1 MESDTKSDDQRF
13 AGLTVDNIFQK
24 ISKANGKAKAIAF
37 EYLDMYASDVL
48 KSKKFLSLPL
58 PTIKA
63 VISRDSLDIEESEVF
78 DAVVAWGQKHVKDEV
93 KTPNNENV
101 KKVVEEL
108 IPCIRFPFFTTEQF
122 AAKAANSGFLTPEQT
137 LALFTYLA
145 QKEMSGDKAVVP
157 PGLNGKPRKNAGG
170 KELKCDVSK
179 NEFEPGLF
187 HFLGCQASSDKKTWT
202 NPHIAGLAIVTGGT
216 PTSPNSISQ
225 DYAQRMVSNTERQ
238 VIQIIGNDAF
248 FAVNITPSGYALLP
262 KAFWIRH
269 RGEHVTDY
277 VSNFTMEGSNDGSSW
292 TAWSTHASDHK
303 LNRGLDC
310 SAKWTATTKETKF
323 YTHFRIR
330 MTGPSGANLN
340 YLSLQ
345 NVELYGI
352 IRPNKK

>member
-1 MESDTKSDDQRF
+1 
-13 AGLTVDNIFQK
+13 VN
-24 ISKANGKAKAIAF
+24 
-37 EYLDMYASDVL
+37 
-48 KSKKFLSLPL
+48 
-58 PTIKA
+58 
-63 VISRDSLDIEESEVF
+63 
-78 DAVVAWGQKHVKDEV
+78 
-93 KTPNNENV
+93 
-101 KKVVEEL
+101 
-108 IPCIRFPFFTTEQF
+108 
-122 AAKAANSGFLTPEQT
+122 
-137 LALFTYLA
+137 
-145 QKEMSGDKAVVP
+145 
-157 PGLNGKPRKNAGG
+157 
-170 KELKCDVSK
+170 K

-187 HFLGCQASSDKKTWT
+187 HFLGCQGSSDKKTWT
-202 NPHIAGLAIVTGGT
+202 NPHIAGLALVTGGT

-248 FAVNITPSGYALLP
+248 FSVNITPSGYALLP

-277 VSNFTMEGSNDGSSW
+277 VSNFTMEASNDGSSW
-292 TAWSTHASDHK
+292 TPWSVHTGDHK

-323 YTHFRIR
+323 YTHFRLR

-352 IRPNKK
+352 LRQNKK